1 MYVEKK
7 METRIS
13 HLKFPLA
20 GSIVTTGVFFPDDK
34 ILVTGHENGVVVS
47 WELESGKYHI
57 LYTCSSK
64 IQTITC
70 SKRKELLVGS
80 HGGHVIVLKLDG
92 SFTVIRPPTYSVHSR
107 VWKSIWLHDDAFMI
121 SSTYGDLSIFE
132 RDTKGNWSEKKLY
145 GHSDSVFGIGLSEK
159 GLLATGD
166 YFGNILVWSKGNEE
180 YEVVDRIKVRG
191 AIEDIAW
198 SCDDSFA
205 AISQLGTIYLFERTK
220 PEEMSWNQICEIGNA
235 TSTGNCVHISQDGKT
250 VFGGTFTETIQ
261 FDTESLQANSIKI
274 PGVRRISS
282 TDDKIFVLT
291 SHGFLSFTRKAI
303 EVSPRLIKYKY
314 IKIGLLGHTGV
325 GKSTLCNFLTTG
337 SPGDVESTL
346 GKKVWTWDLPKDDD
360 LQKRIV
366 LVDHGGQETALGTFL
381 PFVLDSDVILILFQQ
396 NDLAT
401 FNKAVE
407 IYDSLQQRK
416 VDKTKIFFVQTHIDQ
431 KIAEFNE
438 GLINN
443 LVNDRKIIDNLKVCP
458 KDGQGIVELKRKLLK
473 HISWNNARTM
483 IQSTYSQGVFQT
495 ILRLQEKNVTT
506 ISLQDFAGNYKKT
519 AGSMIPKSHL
529 KFLLNDYSNQGI
541 VEYNSDVLDLIIFN
555 EPEYNRLKTEIPIF
569 VMKKNGMVSIEEL
582 CKEFNDSKFLA
593 VIDAMYIRY
602 KIAIDN
608 FGSRIFPGLLS
619 ETPVQIPKNLLELLK
634 EASKATKYV
643 PDQKLD
649 FTNLIAA
656 LSELKLQCVGISKHD
671 GLFSWEDNAVIYY
684 SFERVGDVVE
694 GFSICCNYRIGGKNE
709 QIQSRLRL
717 EFLDI
722 LEKLYGPSISQKE
735 QNKKKVNPLRKII
748 YDACI
753 SYAGE
758 QSDYAQ
764 RIFDNLRSKGVT
776 VFFDKFYEGK
786 LWGRDLSEYFM
797 NVYYKQSKFCIML
810 ISKDYVSKA
819 WPTHERRSAI
829 ARNIEEMGEYILP
842 VRFDKSEVP
851 GLPPTIKYLD
861 ATKKSPE
868 EIAALF
874 IGKLQESDDEK

>member
-1 MYVEKK
+1 MATSV
-7 METRIS
+7 S
-13 HLKFPLA
+13 HLTKFPTA
-20 GSIVTTGVFFPDDK
+20 GSLVTTGVFFPEDK

-47 WELESGKYHI
+47 WELESGKYRI
-57 LYTCSSK
+57 LYACSSK
-64 IQTITC
+64 VQTITC

-80 HGGHVIVLKLDG
+80 HAGHVVVLKLDG
-92 SFTVIRPPTYSVHSR
+92 GFTVIRPPTFSVHSR
-107 VWKSIWLHDDAFMI
+107 VWKSIWLHDDAFMV
-121 SSTYGDLSIFE
+121 SSTYGDLGIFE
-132 RDTKGNWSEKKLY
+132 RDAKGNWSEKKLH
-145 GHSDSVFGIGLSEK
+145 GHSDSVFGIGLSKK

-166 YFGNILVWSKGNEE
+166 YFGNILVWSRDNGE
-180 YEVVDRIKVRG
+180 YKVVHRIKVLG

-205 AISQLGTIYLFERTK
+205 AISQLGMIYLFERTK
-220 PEEMSWNQICEIGNA
+220 PEEMSWNLISEIGNA

-274 PGVRRISS
+274 PGVRRIFSAG
-282 TDDKIFVLT
+282 DKIFVLT
-291 SHGFLSFTRKAI
+291 SYGLSSFTRKAI

-314 IKIGLLGHTGV
+314 IKIGLVGHTGV
-325 GKSTLCNFLTTG
+325 GKSTLCNFLTIG

-346 GKKVWTWDLPKDDD
+346 GKKVWTWELPKDDD

-366 LVDHGGQETALGTFL
+366 LVDHGGQETVLGTFL
-381 PFVLDSDVILILFQQ
+381 PFLLDSDMILILFQQ
-396 NDLAT
+396 NDLTT
-401 FNKAVE
+401 FNKALE
-407 IYDSLQQRK
+407 IYDSLQQRR

-438 GLINN
+438 GLING
-443 LVNDRKIIDNLKVCP
+443 LVNDGKIIDNLKVCP
-458 KDGQGIVELKRKLLK
+458 KDGQGVMELKRKLLK
-473 HISWNNARTM
+473 HISWSNARTM
-483 IQSTYSQGVFQT
+483 VQSTYSHGVFQT
-495 ILRLQEKNVTT
+495 ILRLQEKNAST
-506 ISLQDFAGNYKKT
+506 ISLQEFAGKYKQIT
-519 AGSMIPKSHL
+519 GSGIPKSHL
-529 KFLLNDYSNQGI
+529 KFLLNDYTNQGI

-555 EPEYNRLKTEIPIF
+555 EPEYNKLKTEIPIF
-569 VMKKNGMVSIEEL
+569 VMKKNGLVSVEEL
-582 CKEFNDSKFLA
+582 CEEFKDSKFLA

-608 FGSRIFPGLLS
+608 FGHRIFPELLS
-619 ETPVQIPKNLLELLK
+619 ETPIRIPSNLLELLK
-634 EASKATKYV
+634 EASKATKCV
-643 PDQKLD
+643 ADQKLNI
-649 FTNLIAA
+649 TNLIAA
-656 LSELKLQCVGISKHD
+656 LSELKLQCIGISKHD
-671 GLFSWEDNAVIYY
+671 GLFSWEKNAVIYY
-684 SFERVGDVVE
+684 SFERIGDVVE

-709 QIQSRLRL
+709 QIQSRLKL
-717 EFLDI
+717 EFQNI
-722 LEKLYGPSISQKE
+722 LEKLYGPSVEQKAE
-735 QNKKKVNPLRKII
+735 QNKKKVDSVRKII

-764 RIFDNLRSKGVT
+764 RIFDNLRSKGIT

-797 NVYYKQSKFCIML
+797 NVYYKQSKYCIML
-810 ISKDYVSKA
+810 ISKEYVSKA

-861 ATKKSPE
+861 ATKKGPE

-874 IGKLQESDDEK
+874 IGKLQGSDKEEQAKV

>member
-1 MYVEKK
+1 MATSV
-7 METRIS
+7 S
-13 HLKFPLA
+13 HLTKFPTA
-20 GSIVTTGVFFPDDK
+20 GSLVTTGVFFPEDK

-47 WELESGKYHI
+47 WELESGKYRI
-57 LYTCSSK
+57 LYACSSK
-64 IQTITC
+64 VQTITC

-80 HGGHVIVLKLDG
+80 HAGHVVVLKLDG
-92 SFTVIRPPTYSVHSR
+92 GFTVIRPPTFSVHSR
-107 VWKSIWLHDDAFMI
+107 VWKSIWLHDDAFMV
-121 SSTYGDLSIFE
+121 SSTYGDLGIFE
-132 RDTKGNWSEKKLY
+132 RDAKGNWSEKKLH
-145 GHSDSVFGIGLSEK
+145 GHSDSVFGIGLSKK

-166 YFGNILVWSKGNEE
+166 YFGNILVWSRDNGE
-180 YEVVDRIKVRG
+180 YKVVHRIKVLG

-205 AISQLGTIYLFERTK
+205 AISQLGMIYLFERTK
-220 PEEMSWNQICEIGNA
+220 PEEMSWNLISEIGNA

-274 PGVRRISS
+274 PGVRRIFSAG
-282 TDDKIFVLT
+282 DKIFVLT
-291 SHGFLSFTRKAI
+291 SYGLSRFTRKAI

-314 IKIGLLGHTGV
+314 IKIGLVGHTGV
-325 GKSTLCNFLTTG
+325 GKSTLCNFLTIG

-346 GKKVWTWDLPKDDD
+346 GKKVWTWELPKDDD

-366 LVDHGGQETALGTFL
+366 LVDHGGQETVLGTFL
-381 PFVLDSDVILILFQQ
+381 PFLLDSDMILILFQQ
-396 NDLAT
+396 NDLTT
-401 FNKAVE
+401 FNKALE
-407 IYDSLQQRK
+407 IYDSLQQRR

-438 GLINN
+438 GLINS
-443 LVNDRKIIDNLKVCP
+443 LVNDGKIIDNLKVCP
-458 KDGQGIVELKRKLLK
+458 KDGQGVMELKRKLLK
-473 HISWNNARTM
+473 HISWSNARTM
-483 IQSTYSQGVFQT
+483 VQSTYSHGVFQT
-495 ILRLQEKNVTT
+495 ILRLQEKNAST
-506 ISLQDFAGNYKKT
+506 ISLQEFAGKYKQIT
-519 AGSMIPKSHL
+519 GSGIPKSHL
-529 KFLLNDYSNQGI
+529 KFLLNDYTNQGI

-555 EPEYNRLKTEIPIF
+555 EPEYNKLKTEIPIF
-569 VMKKNGMVSIEEL
+569 VMKKNGLVSVEEL
-582 CKEFNDSKFLA
+582 CEEFKDSKFLA

-608 FGSRIFPGLLS
+608 FGHRIFPELLS
-619 ETPVQIPKNLLELLK
+619 ETPIRIPSNLLELLK
-634 EASKATKYV
+634 EASKATKCV
-643 PDQKLD
+643 ADQKLNI
-649 FTNLIAA
+649 TNLIAA
-656 LSELKLQCVGISKHD
+656 LSELKLQCIGISKHD
-671 GLFSWEDNAVIYY
+671 GLFSWEKNAVIYY
-684 SFERVGDVVE
+684 SFERIGDVVE

-709 QIQSRLRL
+709 QIQSRLKL
-717 EFLDI
+717 EFQNI
-722 LEKLYGPSISQKE
+722 LEKLYGPSVEQKAE
-735 QNKKKVNPLRKII
+735 QNKKKVDSVRKII

-764 RIFDNLRSKGVT
+764 RIFDNLRSKGIT

-797 NVYYKQSKFCIML
+797 NVYYKQSKYCIML
-810 ISKDYVSKA
+810 ISKEYVSKA

-861 ATKKSPE
+861 ATKKGPE

-874 IGKLQESDDEK
+874 IGKLQGSDKEEQAKV